1 MVFLFYMAELFWL
14 LLRGVLLK
22 KALGRIRPISLFH
35 QNQNSILTRIIA
47 LKYGRGPGTS
57 IEYPALCRVSE

>member
-57 IEYPALCRVSE
+57 